1 MPRNPVYSNHP
12 RYLKFQ
18 NFPSWIIISYLCN
31 LGRLYAT
38 KILWFTSRK
47 SQSRK
52 YFLRWSAQ
60 ILPTGTLLLA
70 TFDSFIHEPRHYQVN
85 HCYSSSFPADASRRS
100 HLRSHVTAWFQFYFH
115 NFNSKSM
122 AMLVFQNRMKGIISL
137 VESAELGWWT
147 NHIKCYLNLGS
158 KFMIWWRKDIVFRK
172 HNQNIYHILPMKTG
186 IKVAFYLLK

>member
-1 MPRNPVYSNHP
+1 MLPKYYGLHRENLNFGNIFCDDRRKFCRPV
-12 RYLKFQ
+12 RY
-18 NFPSWIIISYLCN
+18 C
-31 LGRLYAT
+31 
-38 KILWFTSRK
+38 
-47 SQSRK
+47 
-52 YFLRWSAQ
+52 
-60 ILPTGTLLLA
+60 LLL
-70 TFDSFIHEPRHYQVN
+70 FDSFIHEPRHYQVN

-172 HNQNIYHILPMKTG
+172 QNIYHILPMKTG